1 MLLEGTH
8 TGAGLGVVPT
18 GRRVRIAGI
27 VVVRIANGR
36 ITEGWNSWDQ
46 LGLLRQIGTLP
57 APEGQDRFVASQP

>member
-8 TGAGLGVVPT
+8 TGAGLSVVPT

-46 LGLLRQIGTLP
+46 LGLLRQIGALP